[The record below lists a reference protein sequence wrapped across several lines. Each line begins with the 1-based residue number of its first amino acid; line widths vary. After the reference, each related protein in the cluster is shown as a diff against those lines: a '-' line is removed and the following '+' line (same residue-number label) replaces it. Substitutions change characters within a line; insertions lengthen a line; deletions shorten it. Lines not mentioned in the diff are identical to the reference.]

1 MKVYHL
7 EQIATQA
14 FLYFSISNGVKEHYW
29 KKFTKIQ
36 ALEQW

>member
-1 MKVYHL
+1 MKVYHV

-14 FLYFSISNGVKEHYW
+14 FLYFSINNGVKERYW